1 MVESEHEVRGLVE
14 VAVSGGVP
22 GCSGCSGWAG
32 GCVGVPW
39 PVLGGVASGSVGRVV
54 SGPVGFVVL
63 VGSRPLAARA
73 CGGERQFR
81 HLHRG
86 DRVRSC

>member
-22 GCSGCSGWAG
+22 GCSGWAG

-39 PVLGGVASGSVGRVV
+39 PVLGRVESGFVGRVV
-54 SGPVGFVVL
+54 FRPVGFVVL
-63 VGSRPLAARA
+63 VGSLPLVARA
-73 CGGERQFR
+73 CGVGFRFR
-81 HLHRG
+81 HLHHG

>member
-22 GCSGCSGWAG
+22 GCSGWAG
-32 GCVGVPW
+32 GCVGLSW
-39 PVLGGVASGSVGRVV
+39 PVLGGVASGGSVGRVAFR
-54 SGPVGFVVL
+54 SVGFVVL

-73 CGGERQFR
+73 GG
-81 HLHRG
+81 
-86 DRVRSC
+86 

>member
-14 VAVSGGVP
+14 VAVPGGVP
-22 GCSGCSGWAG
+22 GCSGWAG
-32 GCVGVPW
+32 GCVGLSW
-39 PVLGGVASGSVGRVV
+39 PVVGGVASGSVGRVAFR
-54 SGPVGFVVL
+54 SVGFVVL

>member
-1 MVESEHEVRGLVE
+1 MESEDEVEGLVE

-22 GCSGCSGWAG
+22 GCSGSAG
-32 GCVGVPW
+32 GCVGVSW

-54 SGPVGFVVL
+54 FGPVGLVVL
-63 VGSRPLAARA
+63 VGSLPLAARA
-73 CGGERQFR
+73 CGVGFRFR
-81 HLHRG
+81 HLHQG